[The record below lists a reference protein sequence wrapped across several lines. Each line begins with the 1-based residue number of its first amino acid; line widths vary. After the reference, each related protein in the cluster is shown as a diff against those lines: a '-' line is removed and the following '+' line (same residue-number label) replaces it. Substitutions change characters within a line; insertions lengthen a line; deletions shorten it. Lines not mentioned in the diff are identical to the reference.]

1 MARLPSLQPWQSASR
16 IVHGAS
22 LLILSLYFTLKDV
35 YLIPTYLIR
44 LYEQSWCSHYMDT
57 VTVFV
62 PVLPMQ
68 PGDGHNGQDVEERGK
83 NYNLVGEHCADQ
95 VVIYCVCVDGCRCRI
110 VDTVFVVHS
119 LWRDAKTISRDFHF
133 YFAIN
138 S

>member
-1 MARLPSLQPWQSASR
+1 
-16 IVHGAS
+16 
-22 LLILSLYFTLKDV
+22 
-35 YLIPTYLIR
+35 
-44 LYEQSWCSHYMDT
+44 MDT

-62 PVLPMQ
+62 PVLPLQ
-68 PGDGHNGQDVEERGK
+68 PGDGHNGQDAEQRGK

-95 VVIYCVCVDGCRCRI
+95 VVIYCVCRCSI